1 MHSNRTRDEK
11 LCTHRHGLT
20 TVNQEIADE
29 LVRVVLVDDHVIFR
43 EGTRALLA
51 RDPSI
56 HVVGEAGAVTDAL
69 RVIREAE
76 PDIALVDIKLGSGNG
91 IDLVRAVKRDHPKV
105 KTIVLTAYEH
115 TQYVRAMARAGVR
128 GYLLK
133 DCAGTE
139 LVRALHDVHEGRVA
153 LATSVGAT
161 LMDLMAEQV
170 YPRQQIDDLTIR
182 ELEVLEMLE
191 GSTNR
196 QIAQRLGVSIK
207 TINTHVAHI
216 LSKLGEPSR
225 NKAVAKGRTLGLL
238 ESRIDR

>member
-1 MHSNRTRDEK
+1 M
-11 LCTHRHGLT
+11 
-20 TVNQEIADE
+20 NQESADE

-51 RDPSI
+51 QDPSI

-69 RVIREAE
+69 RVIQEAE

-91 IDLVRAVKRDHPKV
+91 IDLVRAVKRDHPAV

-115 TQYVRAMARAGVR
+115 RQYVKAMARAGVR

-161 LMDLMAEQV
+161 LIDLMGEPV
-170 YPRQQIDDLTIR
+170 YPKQQILDELTIR

-225 NKAVAKGRTLGLL
+225 KKAVAKGKTIGLL

>member
-1 MHSNRTRDEK
+1 M
-11 LCTHRHGLT
+11 
-20 TVNQEIADE
+20 
-29 LVRVVLVDDHVIFR
+29 RVVLVDDHVIFR
-43 EGTRALLA
+43 EGTKAILA
-51 RDPSI
+51 RDTSI

-76 PDIALVDIKLGSGNG
+76 PDIALVDIKLRSGNG
-91 IDLVRAVKRDHPKV
+91 IDLVRAIKRDHPEV
-105 KTIVLTAYEH
+105 KTIVLTDH
-115 TQYVRAMARAGVR
+115 KHKQYVTAMARAGVH

-139 LVRALHDVHEGRVA
+139 LVRALHDVHEDRVA

-161 LMDLMAEQV
+161 LIDLMAERV
-170 YPRQQIDDLTIR
+170 HPGRQIFDELTIR

-196 QIAQRLGVSIK
+196 QIAQRLGVSTK

-225 NKAVAKGRTLGLL
+225 KKAVAKGKTIGLL